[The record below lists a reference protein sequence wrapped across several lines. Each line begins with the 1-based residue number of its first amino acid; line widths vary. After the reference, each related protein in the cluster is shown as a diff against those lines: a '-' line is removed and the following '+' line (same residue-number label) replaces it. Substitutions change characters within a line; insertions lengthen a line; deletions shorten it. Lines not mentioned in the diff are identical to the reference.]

1 MDKLRSLSFTAPLFP
16 AERATVAVFLRKQ
29 SIKVLWLALSAGITY
44 SSLFALDPRQ
54 PLVQLYHSSW
64 NSRNGLI
71 GSVNALAQT
80 TDGFLWAGTSA
91 GLFRFDG
98 LYFEQYRPEAGS
110 LPSNFITALMAVPDG
125 GLWIGFAK
133 GGASFLKGARITN
146 YSADRF
152 YWGTVRRFA
161 QDPTGAVWAATV
173 GGLGRF
179 EDRSWQKI
187 RMNWNYP
194 SKSAWGLLVDREG
207 TLWVAAIGRIMFLP
221 LGQKQFADLGL
232 AASQIMAIAQAPDGA
247 IVFIDNE
254 RHGLTALRHS
264 ADGKN
269 DLLPGVYALARAIV
283 FDRDGGLWAGGWGL
297 DRWPMPGLGR
307 PNSPS
312 KSGAGVERL
321 RRSQGLTDDEV

>member
-1 MDKLRSLSFTAPLFP
+1 MDKLRSFSFTAPLFP
-16 AERATVAVFLRKQ
+16 AERATAAVFLRRQ
-29 SIKVLWLALSAGITY
+29 SIKVLWLALSAGIAC
-44 SSLFALDPRQ
+44 SSLFGLDPRKH
-54 PLVQLYHSSW
+54 LAQLYHSSW

-71 GSVNALAQT
+71 GSVTALAQT
-80 TDGFLWAGTSA
+80 TDGFLWVGTSA

-110 LPSNFITALMAVPDG
+110 LPSNYVTALMAVPDG
-125 GLWIGFAK
+125 GLWIGFAR
-133 GGASFLKGARITN
+133 GGASFLKGIRITN

-152 YWGTVRRFA
+152 YWGAVRRFA

-173 GGLGRF
+173 GALARF

-187 RMNWNYP
+187 GRNWNYP
-194 SKSAWGLLVDREG
+194 SKSAESLFVDREG

-232 AASQIMAIAQAPDGA
+232 AVGQIMAIAQAPDDA

-283 FDRDGGLWAGGWGL
+283 FDRDGGLWVGGLGL
-297 DRWPMPGLGR
+297 DRFPAPGLG
-307 PNSPS
+307 PS
-312 KSGAGVERL
+312 KSSAGAERL
-321 RRSQGLTDDEV
+321 RRGQ